1 MLGAIR
7 PTGSGGGGGAVASVF
22 GRSGAVVAASND
34 YSSSQ
39 ITGLGGGAGALVV
52 TPSATQTLTAASSI
66 AANAGTVAI
75 TAASPI
81 TLASNPQIATGTN
94 GQRITVINVGSNAIT
109 FVTGNGLL
117 LPQSIILYGGK
128 LLTFTYSAAFSSWI
142 YDGLIPESVALT
154 GVPTAPTA
162 AWNANSTQIATTEQ
176 VFNHL
181 YNHDSPG
188 WRSLTLTGNW
198 VNFGSGFPGAAIKRV
213 GRDLVFLRGVL
224 AVSGSYGAV
233 IATIPVDCRP
243 SVPTN
248 FVTFCTAGACQITIT
263 PAGSLENTVSMAVG
277 SFQTLGAAY
286 CL

>member
-7 PTGSGGGGGAVASVF
+7 PTGSGGGGAVASVF

-34 YSSSQ
+34 YSASQ
-39 ITGLGGGAGALVV
+39 IAGLGGGAGALVV

-81 TLASNPQIATGTN
+81 TLASNPQVSAGGNGQRVAIVNTGTN
-94 GQRITVINVGSNAIT
+94 AIT
-109 FVTGNGLL
+109 LVNGNGLIL
-117 LPQSIILYGGK
+117 GQNYVLYGGK
-128 LLTFTYSAAFSSWI
+128 SIVLIYLDTYSSWI
-142 YDGLIPESVALT
+142 IEGLIPESVALT

-162 AWNANSTQIATTEQ
+162 AWNANSTQIATTAQ
-176 VFNHL
+176 VFNAL
-181 YNHDSPG
+181 YNHDAPG
-188 WRSLTLTGNW
+188 WRSLTLTSNW
-198 VNFGSGFPGAAIKRV
+198 ANFGSGFPGAAIKRV

-224 AVSGSYGAV
+224 AVSGSYGAA
-233 IATIPVDCRP
+233 IATIPTDCRP

-248 FVTFCTAGACQITIT
+248 LVTFCTAGACQITIT
-263 PAGSLENTVSMAVG
+263 PAGSLESTVSMAVG
-277 SFQTLGAAY
+277 SFQTIGAAY